1 VALVVEEDFIE
12 FAVCYLLFLILALSL
27 SVLPVRREQITQAT
41 QLALQM
47 VVMEKHRH
55 LTRILV
61 ELPVVKVVKELNRIQ
76 TQFRHKPMAEMV
88 ELAIELLPEVALS
101 EELRVLR
108 QHRVQEL
115 LVQRELMGA

>member
-1 VALVVEEDFIE
+1 
-12 FAVCYLLFLILALSL
+12 
-27 SVLPVRREQITQAT
+27 
-41 QLALQM
+41 
-47 VVMEKHRH
+47 
-55 LTRILV
+55 
-61 ELPVVKVVKELNRIQ
+61 
-76 TQFRHKPMAEMV
+76 MAEMV